1 MFCPNCVKIIKDGSN
16 FCKYCGCSIQ
26 DTVENGEQKGL
37 VNSESGYN
45 GAWKK
50 ADSSK
55 VGVAIV
61 AVVFL
66 VMMVVVFTSSDK
78 ITEKE
83 LYNLIPYV
91 TTTSIGGVER
101 SFAVDKL
108 IITSRSEGYED
119 SIIVDC
125 DVTMSN
131 DMMTADVEYR
141 VDCKKLNDNWEI
153 LDSQVIGVD
162 DVKPKQGAVAAE
174 SGDLVEDAIK
184 ALYPDINW
192 GYQQLDLLGNDIDYD
207 FEINWKINETDTDL
221 KNGKDHIVCGYSFD
235 THTVTVEGE
244 LEIDYEFTKDG
255 TWVMTG
261 SNQIQ
266 DEIEWDLNGL
276 WSFDIYTY
284 YVDVEFLEIDFGND
298 VAAIRRRG
306 SALQGSGTMETIAIG
321 FTEEEN
327 CLYFDTFIIPGS
339 SWGSE
344 HEITLTAKLDDL
356 YYKCPNFFSGAAPY
370 DEGIGGKN

>member
-1 MFCPNCVKIIKDGSN
+1 MFCPNCTKIIKDGSN
-16 FCKYCGCSIQ
+16 FCKYCGSSIQ
-26 DTVENGEQKGL
+26 ATVENGGQKES
-37 VNSESGYN
+37 VNSESGYD
-45 GAWKK
+45 GAWKNP
-50 ADSSK
+50 DSSK

-61 AVVFL
+61 ATVFL
-66 VMMVVVFTSSDK
+66 VMLVVAFARSDK

-83 LYNLIPYV
+83 LYNLMPYV
-91 TTTSIGGVER
+91 TTASIGGVEKA
-101 SFAVDKL
+101 FTVDKL
-108 IITSRSEGYED
+108 AITSRSEGYED
-119 SIIVDC
+119 SISVYC
-125 DVTMSN
+125 DVTISN
-131 DMMTADVEYR
+131 DMMTADVEYK
-141 VDCKKLNDNWEI
+141 VDCKKMNDNWEI

-162 DVKPKQGAVAAE
+162 DVKPKQGVVAAE
-174 SGDLVEDAIK
+174 SGALVEDAIK
-184 ALYPDINW
+184 AQYPDINW

-207 FEINWKINETDTDL
+207 FDINWEINETDTDL
-221 KNGKDHIVCGYSFD
+221 KNGKEHIVYGYSFD

-244 LEIDYEFTKDG
+244 LEIYYEFTKDG
-255 TWVMTG
+255 TWVMTE

-266 DEIEWDLNGL
+266 DEIKWDLNGL

-284 YVDVEFLEIDFGND
+284 YVDVEFLEIDFDND

-321 FTEEEN
+321 FREEEN
-327 CLYFDTFIIPGS
+327 CLYFDTFVIPGS

-356 YYKCPNFFSGAAPY
+356 YYKCPNFFAGAASY